1 MALGIVA
8 RTVPQMNVFIVG
20 LPIQI
25 SIGLW
30 VMGMSIGLI
39 AYLLKGYFVTMM
51 QDMAMLLRMAG
62 MT

>member
-1 MALGIVA
+1 
-8 RTVPQMNVFIVG
+8 MNVFIVG

-39 AYLLKGYFVTMM
+39 AYLLKGYFATMM
-51 QDMAMLLRMAG
+51 QDIVIMLRMAG
-62 MT
+62 VT